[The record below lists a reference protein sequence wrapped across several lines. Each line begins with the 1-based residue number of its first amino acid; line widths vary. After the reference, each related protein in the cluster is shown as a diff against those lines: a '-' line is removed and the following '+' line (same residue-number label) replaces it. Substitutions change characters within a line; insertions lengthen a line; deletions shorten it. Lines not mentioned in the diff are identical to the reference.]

1 VASIS
6 IRAARLITV
15 LKAGLLS
22 GLLGGCYS
30 YHPALAAP
38 EPTSKV
44 SVVLTDVGRQ
54 EAARQV
60 GPRTDRLEGAVVS
73 SNDTEYVFAVS
84 SVKPIGAE
92 WVRWT
97 GETVSVRRDHIALL
111 YQRRLSKSRTAL
123 LVLGATAA
131 VVTTMLKFNLLGLGN
146 DPGDPGNPG
155 DPGDQ

>member
-1 VASIS
+1 M
-6 IRAARLITV
+6 RATRLITV
-15 LKAGLLS
+15 PAAGLLP

-44 SVVLTDVGRQ
+44 AVVLTDNGRQ

-73 SNDTEYVFAVS
+73 SNDTEYVFSVS
-84 SVKPIGAE
+84 SVKPIGAQ

-111 YQRRLSKSRTAL
+111 YQRRISKSRTAL
-123 LVLGATAA
+123 FVMGATAA
-131 VVTTMLKFNLLGLGN
+131 VVATVLKFNLFGIGN
-146 DPGDPGNPG
+146 DPIDTVPGGG